1 MVNFSRAC
9 SRLFSMTQLPLL
21 SFEQVKLLLDQ
32 PEAQNWRDFGAFT
45 TVIRAAIDTPHQP
58 GGDGSDLPW

>member
-1 MVNFSRAC
+1 
-9 SRLFSMTQLPLL
+9 MTQLPLL